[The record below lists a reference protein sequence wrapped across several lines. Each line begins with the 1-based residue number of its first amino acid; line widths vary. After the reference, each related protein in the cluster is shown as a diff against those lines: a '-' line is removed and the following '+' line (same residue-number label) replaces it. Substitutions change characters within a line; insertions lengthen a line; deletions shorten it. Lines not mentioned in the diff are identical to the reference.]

1 MLKKWFRKK
10 EELQPGLY
18 IELIDYIFIYH
29 SEFFNEKEKKANTH
43 YIASRKFEKLLKTDS
58 PRADDIRNRLLTD
71 DKEALE
77 LLKGGR
83 KQFIINTATRI
94 YNEHKHE
101 MEFNLCPKCNKITRT
116 PLAQQCR
123 FCFHNWH

>member
-29 SEFFNEKEKKANTH
+29 SEFFNEKEKKAHSH
-43 YIASRKFEKLLKTDS
+43 YIASRKFKKLLKTDS
-58 PRADDIRNRLLTD
+58 PRANDIRNRLLTD
-71 DKEALE
+71 DKEALA
-77 LLKGGR
+77 LLKDGW
-83 KQFIINTATRI
+83 KAFVINTATSI
-94 YNEHKHE
+94 YNEHKVE
-101 MEFNLCPKCNKITRT
+101 INFNICPKCKKITRT
-116 PLAQQCR
+116 PLAKKCR